1 MKWLTESA
9 KKGRNLR
16 DMFNLSGVDVFIK
29 DRTPEGVDDEFVF
42 DYISA
47 RIPFH
52 LTSGIDVIYV
62 GQFPE
67 MTEREINAFYE
78 DGAIYVTNDQDEEMD
93 MIDDIIH
100 ELAHAVEV
108 NNQEIIYSSGK
119 LQSEFKAK
127 RRNLFTLISDMYDV
141 PKGFL
146 SDIEYNR
153 QIDDFLYKTIGY
165 DILNQMVANIFVS
178 GYAATSV
185 SEYLARGF
193 EEYFIGD
200 KDSLQKMSPV
210 LYKIIDKLV
219 HMEDE

>member
-1 MKWLTESA
+1 MWIKESA
-9 KKGRNLR
+9 NRGRKLK

-29 DRTPEGVDDEFVF
+29 DRTPDNIDDDFVF
-42 DYISA
+42 NYISS

-52 LTSGIDVIYV
+52 LAKNIDIIYV
-62 GQFPE
+62 GQFPL
-67 MTEREINAFYE
+67 MNKRDINAYYE
-78 DGAIYVTNDQDEEMD
+78 DGAVYVTNDQDDEMD

-108 NNQEIIYSSGK
+108 NNQQFVYGSGS
-119 LQSEFKAK
+119 LQREFKAK
-127 RRNLFTLISDMYDV
+127 RKNLYTLIQDMYDI
-141 PKGFL
+141 PRDFL
-146 SDIEYNR
+146 TDIEYNKE
-153 QIDDFLYKTIGY
+153 IDDFLYKTIGY

-185 SEYLARGF
+185 SEYFARGF

>member
-1 MKWLTESA
+1 MNWLSESA
-9 KKGRNLR
+9 KKGRKLK

-29 DRTPEGVDDEFVF
+29 DMTPEHIDDEFVF

-52 LTSGIDVIYV
+52 LSRGIDVIYV
-62 GQFPE
+62 GLFPE
-67 MTEREINAFYE
+67 MIDREINAYYE
-78 DGAIYVTNDQDEEMD
+78 DGAIYVTNNQDDEMD

-108 NNQEIIYSSGK
+108 NNQQFIYGSGM
-119 LQSEFKAK
+119 LQREFKAK
-127 RRNLFTLISDMYDV
+127 RRNLYTLIQEMYDV
-141 PKGFL
+141 PNNFL

-185 SEYLARGF
+185 SEYFARGF

-210 LYKIIDKLV
+210 LYKIIDRLV